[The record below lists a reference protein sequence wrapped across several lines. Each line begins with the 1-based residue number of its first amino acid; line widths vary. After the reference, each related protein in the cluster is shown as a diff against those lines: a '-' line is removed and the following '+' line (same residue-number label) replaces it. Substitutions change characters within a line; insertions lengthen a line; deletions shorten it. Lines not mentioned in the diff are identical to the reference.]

1 MTQDFDPN
9 APLIGQD
16 GLEYEDLAAYLE
28 GRPIECGRNEE
39 ISRIPYGSGWRAAVA
54 RAYRHIARNGDF
66 YVSDVHAYPQNFGAF
81 AAGSGPARAGA
92 ASPVQA
98 QADPVHAAD

>member
-1 MTQDFDPN
+1 MIDPN

-28 GRPIECGRNEE
+28 GRPIDCLRNEE
-39 ISRIPYGSGWRAAVA
+39 ISRLPYGSGWRAAVA
-54 RAYRHIARNGDF
+54 NTYRHISRSGNF
-66 YVSDVHAYPQNFGAF
+66 YVSNEHTYPQNFGAF
-81 AAGSGPARAGA
+81 AAGSSPTRARPPR
-92 ASPVQA
+92 PVQA